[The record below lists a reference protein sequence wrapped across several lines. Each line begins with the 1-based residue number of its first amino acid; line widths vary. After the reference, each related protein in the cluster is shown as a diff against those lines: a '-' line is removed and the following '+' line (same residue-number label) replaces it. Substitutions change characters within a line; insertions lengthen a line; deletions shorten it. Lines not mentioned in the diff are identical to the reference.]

1 MELFH
6 RVFLFSI
13 LQMDGNEISTIS
25 AGTFVNLTKLVNLS
39 ISFNELKHIRED
51 AFVGLTSLQRLRLTK
66 NQFSKLADITPS
78 LVGLPQLRELVLSD
92 NTLIRINS
100 ADFDLLVNSS
110 IQVVIMPSVQKMT
123 VKVTNSLPGW
133 MGESPISG

>member
-110 IQVVIMPSVQKMT
+110 IQVVIMSSVQKMT